1 MQNLVPTPL
10 PIPEFTPVPRKQRFD
25 GWTADRQ
32 RAFIE
37 ALADTGSVQAACKR
51 INMAARGAYFLRTA
65 PGSESF
71 RAAWD
76 AALAH
81 GVQNLADIAF
91 ERARD
96 GVAEPVFYKGEQCGE
111 RRRYND
117 RLIMF
122 LLRRYMPERFGAG
135 AGAAAPETRSP
146 EEIAREAARN
156 CPVCRKRAEDRQL
169 GRPSTPEQAKQEKQW
184 YDELMKRYLAKVRAE
199 RWYRLSGRVVAADFT
214 LRQLTHIELI
224 LDCGGLGLE
233 LIERTTTIEDSD
245 MYGPIHVFAS
255 PISYRL
261 DSFRRAVWEACGEPD
276 RPALPFY
283 KYVQSGAMG
292 GSETFMER
300 AEARFA
306 AESRIAEAQA
316 EWEAAA
322 REDSWA
328 EWKAKQAELQGAR
341 GNAGEA

>member
-1 MQNLVPTPL
+1 
-10 PIPEFTPVPRKQRFD
+10 
-25 GWTADRQ
+25 
-32 RAFIE
+32 
-37 ALADTGSVQAACKR
+37 
-51 INMAARGAYFLRTA
+51 MAARGAYFLRTA

-122 LLRRYMPERFGAG
+122 LLRRYMPDRFG

-156 CPVCRKRAEDRQL
+156 CPVCRKRTEDRQL

-233 LIERTTTIEDSD
+233 LIERTTTMGEPDP
-245 MYGPIHVFAS
+245 YGPVHVFAS
-255 PISYRL
+255 PVSRRL
-261 DSFRRAVWEACGEPD
+261 DSFRRLVWETCGEPE
-276 RPALPFY
+276 RPALPFH
-283 KYVQSGAMG
+283 KTLPSGAMG
-292 GSETFMER
+292 GSETIMER
-300 AEARFA
+300 TEARFA
-306 AESRIAEAQA
+306 AEARIAEAQA

-328 EWKAKQAELQGAR
+328 EWKAKQAELRGAR
-341 GNAGEA
+341 AGGGGA